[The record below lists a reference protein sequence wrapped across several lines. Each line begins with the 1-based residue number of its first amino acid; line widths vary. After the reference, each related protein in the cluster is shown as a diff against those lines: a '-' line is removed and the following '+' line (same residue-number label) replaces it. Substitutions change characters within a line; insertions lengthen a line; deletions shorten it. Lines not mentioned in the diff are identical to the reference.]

1 MTKKAHGYIQRL
13 MLLWA
18 MLVAVLVFTGCHNTR
33 YIADGQHIVW
43 NNSIKLHSDAGTITN
58 KGALKDN
65 LGKLVV
71 QKPNTKILGLP
82 FKLVLYNIRYK
93 RYQHDT
99 SNFQLKSKTVEK
111 PVILDTAQISKS
123 FQNMKS
129 YLYNQGY
136 FYARIKDTVT
146 FKKKKAFV
154 TYDINTGNN
163 YLINKVNYDVDDS
176 TILHILTTHTDA
188 STLKKNAEFS
198 YSLLEDERS
207 RVTTLVRDQG
217 YYRFSQDNIT
227 FVLDTVNKSYFKD
240 VENPFEGAVN
250 FIGKQ
255 KNVKPTL
262 DITTV
267 VRLADDSLAYLKYK
281 VNKVT
286 VFPDYVSTADQRD
299 SSMIKKEI
307 GGVGFRYHD
316 YYVKDRVL
324 LKHIYLFPGKTY
336 AQTDYDKTIV
346 KLNEL
351 GIFQYVRITFRED
364 TAQRSALAATIMM
377 DRSKKH
383 DFSANYEASSGS
395 TYSFG
400 NSVSLNYWDRN
411 VAKGANLLKIS
422 LSGGIETIYYDN
434 LGTNFFQH
442 FFLLTEYYGV
452 NASIDFPKFIAPIA
466 ANNFS
471 SSNLPHTV
479 IGGGTNVLD
488 RVNYFTLVNTSAN
501 FTYNWR
507 ESDTKSWSLSP
518 AFMNIIRLPVETDS
532 FKKVIDTNTYLRNSY
547 SKTFIEGENIAFT
560 YSDIDAKRGENY
572 SYMKLSLEEAGGLL
586 SLIDKFGTALND
598 LYKINY
604 SQYVKFDFDGRHYF
618 TLPHSQVVAVRFYGG
633 IGLPYGQSSTL
644 PYIKQYFAGGPYS
657 MRGWRIR
664 TLGPGSYYDSTKQV
678 DYIDLTGDIKLE
690 MNAEYRINIAQLFS
704 GAIKMNGAA
713 FADAGNIWLA
723 KPDKS
728 YPGGEFQF
736 STLGQDIAADV
747 GAGLRFDV
755 ASFLTFRLDLA
766 MPVKKPYVSTN
777 SGWVFNQI
785 DFKDPTWRTNN
796 LIFNFAI
803 GYPF

>member
-1 MTKKAHGYIQRL
+1 
-13 MLLWA
+13 
-18 MLVAVLVFTGCHNTR
+18 
-33 YIADGQHIVW
+33 
-43 NNSIKLHSDAGTITN
+43 
-58 KGALKDN
+58 
-65 LGKLVV
+65 
-71 QKPNTKILGLP
+71 
-82 FKLVLYNIRYK
+82 
-93 RYQHDT
+93 
-99 SNFQLKSKTVEK
+99 
-111 PVILDTAQISKS
+111 
-123 FQNMKS
+123 
-129 YLYNQGY
+129 
-136 FYARIKDTVT
+136 
-146 FKKKKAFV
+146 
-154 TYDINTGNN
+154 
-163 YLINKVNYDVDDS
+163 
-176 TILHILTTHTDA
+176 
-188 STLKKNAEFS
+188 
-198 YSLLEDERS
+198 
-207 RVTTLVRDQG
+207 
-217 YYRFSQDNIT
+217 
-227 FVLDTVNKSYFKD
+227 
-240 VENPFEGAVN
+240 
-250 FIGKQ
+250 
-255 KNVKPTL
+255 
-262 DITTV
+262 
-267 VRLADDSLAYLKYK
+267 
-281 VNKVT
+281 
-286 VFPDYVSTADQRD
+286 
-299 SSMIKKEI
+299 
-307 GGVGFRYHD
+307 
-316 YYVKDRVL
+316 VKDRVL

-364 TAQRSALAATIMM
+364 TTQRSALAATIMM

-434 LGTNFFQH
+434 LGNNFFQH

-604 SQYVKFDFDGRHYF
+604 SQYIKFDFDGRHYF